1 MLSRLK
7 SPHLAGLLPH
17 RCWALPV
24 LLLLGACATGHPPGG
39 TLTGSG
45 RSLTL
50 TPPPAPRQASFADS
64 GAGLEGAVEYE
75 VVVLEPGGGG
85 PRRPVAVPRADFLRA
100 VRENARQTQLNG
112 KSPREAALEWLK
124 GQVEQ
129 HPEWEQRSG
138 TWVAEVY
145 KGRVLSLVPVD
156 EDSYLTTEANEA
168 LRRHYLA
175 WCARGQGGGDC
186 LRLLDDGPYLKAD
199 DRRTLAL
206 ALSFGSVL
214 EETKAALGRE
224 LDPQVLVASCM
235 WTLGAYL
242 ALWLVPEPTTKLL
255 AAGLSVVLVAWL
267 GVDTL
272 WGLMD
277 GWAAMATRAHE
288 ATTFEEL
295 REAGEGFARVLG
307 TDAARAMIL
316 AVGALTGR
324 TLGDLAAR
332 VRALPGYG
340 VANARWQAQG
350 GAAVLGRVDTLAAQ
364 EGALARAV
372 AAVET
377 VAATLH
383 GPMTVVML
391 KKAKGG
397 GASSG
402 GGSSG
407 TVAIRHRGG
416 NLQVILP
423 NGQRWHLPPGK
434 SIHDIPAKDPL
445 GDELQAAA
453 NRIAK
458 KWGPGELTTAEQ
470 EAIDMARRAGNHFQA
485 SRLEGQARGRW
496 VEKQLKQQFEHLKWN
511 HQGVDITGPAGQQY
525 HYEVLAGSEDNF
537 GRHGRRM
544 ADVFFRMIFF

>member
-1 MLSRLK
+1 L
-7 SPHLAGLLPH
+7 
-17 RCWALPV
+17 
-24 LLLLGACATGHPPGG
+24 
-39 TLTGSG
+39 
-45 RSLTL
+45 
-50 TPPPAPRQASFADS
+50 
-64 GAGLEGAVEYE
+64 VEYE

-85 PRRPVAVPRADFLRA
+85 PLRPVAVPRADFLRA
-100 VRENARQTQLNG
+100 VRENARQIQLNG
-112 KSPREAALEWLK
+112 RSPREAALEWLK
-124 GQVEQ
+124 DQVEQ
-129 HPEWEQRSG
+129 HPEWAQRSG

-156 EDSYLTTEANEA
+156 EDSSLTTEANEA

-186 LRLLDDGPYLKAD
+186 LRLLDDAPYLKAD

-242 ALWLVPEPTTKLL
+242 ALWLMPEPTTKLL

-277 GWAAMATRAHE
+277 GWASMATLAHE
-288 ATTFEEL
+288 ATTFDEL

-324 TLGDLAAR
+324 TLGDVAAR

-350 GAAVLGRVDTLAAQ
+350 GAAVLGRVEVMVAE

-377 VAATLH
+377 VAATPH
-383 GPMTVVML
+383 GPMAVVML
-391 KKAKGG
+391 KKARGG

-407 TVAIRHRGG
+407 IVAIRHRGG

-434 SIHDIPAKDPL
+434 SIHDIPAKDEV
-445 GDELQAAA
+445 GDMLQSAVSEAA
-453 NRIAK
+453 RL
-458 KWGPGELTTAEQ
+458 WGPHRLSEREAQ
-470 EAIDMARRAGNHFQA
+470 AIDEALKKGKYWLAHL
-485 SRLEGQARGRW
+485 LEREARGRF
-496 VEKQLKQQFEHLKWN
+496 VHETVKAQFRGRLQFNQQGADVIDLSN
-511 HQGVDITGPAGQQY
+511 NRR
-525 HYEVLAGSEDNF
+525 YEILSGTASNLA
-537 GRHGRRM
+537 RHGRRM
-544 ADVFFRMIFF
+544 AGEFFRMLTF